1 MVSHKVYVNLI
12 YTYRLHFLTEVLY
25 LKQKK
30 IIRIIAIVIAI
41 ALAVSLLMLPMAG
54 MAFAG

>member
-1 MVSHKVYVNLI
+1 MVFHKVYVNLI

-30 IIRIIAIVIAI
+30 IIRIIAIVIAV

-54 MAFAG
+54 MAFAA